1 MRRPGIHRRLPVLV
15 AANPQHY
22 GRLTQLTTV
31 EAFCAALSVLGREAE
46 AERVIEGF
54 AGGSEFLSINRV
66 RLDRY
71 HAASGPDEILAAEKA
86 LFAGE

>member
-1 MRRPGIHRRLPVLV
+1 VLV

-31 EAFCAALSVLGREAE
+31 EAFCAALSILGREAE

-54 AGGSEFLSINRV
+54 AGGPEFLAINRA

-71 HAASGPDEILAAEKA
+71 RSASGPDEVLTAEKA
-86 LFAGE
+86 LFGGG